1 MRNAGYGIIELY
13 NAGFTKQE
21 LFIAGFDIRDFRKIN
36 TSKAEL
42 LILGFTEEE
51 IALAGVEF
59 YLEAF
64 NTTVQMDVLA
74 DLIDGNDIPSL
85 TGFDATGVLYISKTL
100 MNEVF
105 TVKLVGDLN
114 DLNNVNITYF
124 TNMDKWTDGFVINSA
139 NAMMD
144 HAQSNGA
151 IYSFETR
158 EKMLLKHDFIRYIA
172 FKMFGTVQAVDL
184 FANEANLV
192 SSLNDLGNNNFQQDI
207 SGIL

>member
-1 MRNAGYGIIELY
+1 M
-13 NAGFTKQE
+13 
-21 LFIAGFDIRDFRKIN
+21 
-36 TSKAEL
+36 
-42 LILGFTEEE
+42 ILGFTEEE

-114 DLNNVNITYF
+114 DLNNVNIT
-124 TNMDKWTDGFVINSA
+124 GLLS
-139 NAMMD
+139 
-144 HAQSNGA
+144 
-151 IYSFETR
+151 
-158 EKMLLKHDFIRYIA
+158 EKGPSHMELQMPAKS
-172 FKMFGTVQAVDL
+172 MVP
-184 FANEANLV
+184 N
-192 SSLNDLGNNNFQQDI
+192 
-207 SGIL
+207 